1 MPMSVRA
8 ILVSA
13 DLMFISKVKEVAAA
27 TNATLTVARSV
38 GALEKALNG
47 SGDAGV
53 LILDLEKSGSPLD
66 TLEPLFLATT
76 SRGWTGVSFFSHV
89 HEELEA
95 MAIAKGL
102 GSVMPRSRFVKL
114 LPTLLTEGR
123 VP

>member
-27 TNATLTVARSV
+27 TNATVTVARSV
-38 GALEKALNG
+38 GALEKALNE
-47 SGDAGV
+47 SGDSGV
-53 LILDLEKSGSPLD
+53 LMLDLEKSGAPLD
-66 TLEPLFLATT
+66 ALEPLFLATT

-89 HEELEA
+89 HEELEQIA
-95 MAIAKGL
+95 NAKGL
-102 GSVMPRSRFVKL
+102 GVVMPRSRFVKL